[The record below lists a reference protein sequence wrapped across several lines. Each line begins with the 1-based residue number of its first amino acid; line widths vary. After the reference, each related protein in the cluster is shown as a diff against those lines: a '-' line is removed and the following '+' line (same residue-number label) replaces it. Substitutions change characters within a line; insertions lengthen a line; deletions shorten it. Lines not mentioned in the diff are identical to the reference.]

1 MAADEDKRTP
11 VHYAATTQ
19 NAQEVIRSMC
29 ARMGTRNALLTADEA
44 GWMPLHCACS
54 AGRSENV
61 GVLLSFILEQEDDT
75 DIAEEILLART
86 DNGATPFHYAASKG
100 HELVIE
106 QLLGAGDAQRMKQ
119 LKAKDKRGDTALH
132 RACSAGRLAAAKTII
147 DLAAESGA
155 HQQLNAK
162 NATGATPLILALGSG
177 HGRVALM
184 LAARGADPEDIPED
198 MQKES
203 IGTDMM
209 GLLRRAAAGE
219 LDDDF
224 SGAA

>member
-1 MAADEDKRTP
+1 MMKETP
-11 VHYAATTQ
+11 SAPCLHVDVH
-19 NAQEVIRSMC
+19 C
-29 ARMGTRNALLTADEA
+29 
-44 GWMPLHCACS
+44 H
-54 AGRSENV
+54 
-61 GVLLSFILEQEDDT
+61 LE
-75 DIAEEILLART
+75 
-86 DNGATPFHYAASKG
+86 
-100 HELVIE
+100 
-106 QLLGAGDAQRMKQ
+106 Q
-119 LKAKDKRGDTALH
+119 LKAKDNRGDTALH
-132 RACSAGRLAAAKTII
+132 RACAAGRFAAAKTII
-147 DLAAESGA
+147 DAATRLDA
-155 HQQLNAK
+155 PPALNAK